1 MKDRI
6 EKQIVLRAPRSRVW
20 RALVERAEFG
30 SWFGVRFAPG
40 TFAPGEEVS
49 VSITHPGYE
58 HVVMKIL
65 IEDVEPETRFSY
77 RWHPYAAD
85 PDFDFS
91 GEPQTL
97 VTFTLEDVEGG
108 TLLTLVESG
117 FDLLPETRRAE
128 AWPMN
133 DGGWTEQMKNIERH
147 VTA

>member
-6 EKQIVLRAPRSRVW
+6 EKQVLLRAPRSRVW
-20 RALVERAEFG
+20 TALVDRAEFG
-30 SWFGVRFAPG
+30 SWFGVRFEPG
-40 TFAPGEEVS
+40 RFVAGETVS
-49 VSITHPGYE
+49 GKITHPGYE
-58 HVVMKIL
+58 HVVMTIL
-65 IEDVEPETRFSY
+65 VEDVEPETRFSY

-91 GEPQTL
+91 GEPRTL
-97 VTFTLEDVEGG
+97 VTFTLEDVDGG

-117 FDLLPETRRAE
+117 FELLPESRRAE

-147 VTA
+147 VAS